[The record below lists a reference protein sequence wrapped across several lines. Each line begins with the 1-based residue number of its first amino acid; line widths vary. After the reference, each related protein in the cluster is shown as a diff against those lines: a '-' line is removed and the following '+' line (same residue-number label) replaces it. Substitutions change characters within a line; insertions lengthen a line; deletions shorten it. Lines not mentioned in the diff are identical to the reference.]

1 MYPDLM
7 KKLLLSLCLVCGIV
21 SIGSAQEL
29 NYGFKAGGNYT
40 MTGEIEEYDSTLRDG
55 DSFQAKGQ
63 IGFHGGAFLQVNF
76 GNIFVRPEVV
86 YSSLKSKFDFPTAT
100 STYSVE
106 TFTIPLLV
114 GYNVFRLFDIYAG
127 PVYSKILNASIS
139 GNENVY
145 PMFVQN
151 KESSVNGQIGIKAA
165 FARFE
170 IDIRYEHSL
179 STSEMQSIDFDN
191 SKYGINRSVFWD
203 SRINQV
209 IVGIIYNIGKHRF

>member
-1 MYPDLM
+1 MYPDFM

-40 MTGEIEEYDSTLRDG
+40 MTGEIEEYDSTLGDG

-114 GYNVFRLFDIYAG
+114 GYNVFGLFDIYAG

-139 GNENVY
+139 GND
-145 PMFVQN
+145 VQN

-170 IDIRYEHSL
+170 IDIRYEHFL
-179 STSEMQSIDFDN
+179 SPTQMQSIDFDN

-209 IVGIIYNIGKHRF
+209 IVSIIYNIGKHRF